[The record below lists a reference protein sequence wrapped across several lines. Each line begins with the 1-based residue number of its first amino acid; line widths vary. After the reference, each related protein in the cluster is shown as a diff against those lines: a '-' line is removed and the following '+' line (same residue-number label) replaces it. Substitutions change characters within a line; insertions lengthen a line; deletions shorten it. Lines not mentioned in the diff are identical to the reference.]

1 MPRLLLPM
9 SARTLAAMALLAA
22 TTGCTDN
29 LFGPRQG
36 PWLADAGF
44 NTTPAGFDLVT
55 SSYAADPS
63 GMPWGGPMRGRD
75 GFGPGMGMMMG
86 GGMHENFLGAEG
98 QGPGRDGRGRGPDF
112 GPFRVRIDSSCTV
125 GGGNVTCGPST
136 RGGLTVTTV
145 YTLTGATGAAQ
156 TRLDSTTNTVRTR
169 STVTGTAARG
179 REGSVSATVNNSS
192 DRTVTGL
199 AAGSAQR
206 TVNGWSRGSENSS
219 GTNRDGKAFTSVR
232 TSADTT
238 TGLVIP
244 TAASGPSYPSAG
256 RVVRAMVVTMTVDGS
271 TTTRNRRE
279 VVTYDGSATAK
290 VTITEDGTTKNCTMP
305 LPRGRPTCG

>member
-1 MPRLLLPM
+1 MLRHLL
-9 SARTLAAMALLAA
+9 RTSVRTTASLAVLAA
-22 TTGCTDN
+22 TTGCTDD

-36 PWLADAGF
+36 PWMADPGF
-44 NTTPAGFDLVT
+44 STTPAGFDLVS

-63 GMPWGGPMRGRD
+63 GMPWGGPGRGRD
-75 GFGPGMGMMMG
+75 GMGPGMGMMMG
-86 GGMHENFLGAEG
+86 GGMHEDFLGME
-98 QGPGRDGRGRGPDF
+98 GPGRDGRGRGPDF

-145 YTLTGATGAAQ
+145 YTLTGANGAAQ

-169 STVTGTAARG
+169 STVTGTATRG

-206 TVNGWSRGSENSS
+206 TVNGWSRGSENSR
-219 GTNRDGKAFTSVR
+219 GTNREGKAFTSVR

-244 TAASGPSYPSAG
+244 TGANGQTYPSAG
-256 RVVRAMVVTMTVDGS
+256 RVVRAMTVVMTVDG
-271 TTTRNRRE
+271 TTTTKARRE
-279 VVTYDGSATAK
+279 VITYDGSATAK
-290 VTITEDGTTKNCTMP
+290 VTITEDGTTRTCTMA
-305 LPRGRPTCG
+305 LPRGRPNCG